1 VPRPRVRGTDKGEL
15 RLYVTGSTLLSL
27 RAIEN
32 LEWSLQQGLAEIY
45 DCEVIDVLEHPEI
58 AAEDGIF
65 ATPALVR
72 RKPPPVRKLIGDL
85 SDRELVLR
93 SLRFGGGARDNQEA
107 RRGRR

>member
-1 VPRPRVRGTDKGEL
+1 VPRPRVRGAGKGEL

-32 LEWSLQQGLAEIY
+32 LEWSLQQELGELY
-45 DCEVIDVLEHPEI
+45 DYEVIDVLEHPEL

-72 RKPPPVRKLIGDL
+72 RQPLPVRKLIGDL

-93 SLRFGGGARDNQEA
+93 SLRFGGSPREGQTR
-107 RRGRR
+107 